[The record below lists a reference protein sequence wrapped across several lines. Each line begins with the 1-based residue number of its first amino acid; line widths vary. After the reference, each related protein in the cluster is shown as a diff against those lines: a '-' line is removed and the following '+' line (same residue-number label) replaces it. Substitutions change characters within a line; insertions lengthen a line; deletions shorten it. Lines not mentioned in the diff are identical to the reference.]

1 MKLLSYTMFF
11 AFPFLIVD
19 ESVFYGILVAAIGF
33 FLVKFY
39 TQVEEMR
46 KDVKQLLINESRNT
60 EKIQALEEEMSEIK
74 NHLDA

>member
-1 MKLLSYTMFF
+1 MMYLFF
-11 AFPFLIVD
+11 GFFPFLVVD
-19 ESVFYGILVAAIGF
+19 ESVFYGVLVAAIGF

-60 EKIQALEEEMSEIK
+60 ERIKFLEEEVTELRK
-74 NHLDA
+74 QLDA

>member
-1 MKLLSYTMFF
+1 MMYVMFGF
-11 AFPFLIVD
+11 IPFLVID
-19 ESVFYGILVAAIGF
+19 ESVFYGVLVAAIGF

-60 EKIQALEEEMSEIK
+60 EKINSLEEELNEIRK
-74 NHLDA
+74 HLDA